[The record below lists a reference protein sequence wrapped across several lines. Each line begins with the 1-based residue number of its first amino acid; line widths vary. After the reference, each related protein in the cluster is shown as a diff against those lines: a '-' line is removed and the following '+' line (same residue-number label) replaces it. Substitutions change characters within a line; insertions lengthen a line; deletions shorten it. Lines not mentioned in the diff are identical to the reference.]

1 MLGQLAGEYEQLL
14 TRVAVKQ
21 EPLALGQ
28 ELQVG
33 QLSLFKPS
41 AFCETN
47 VLHLARKDFA
57 LQTMLAKG
65 SALCIKQALLQLI
78 TLFRVCL

>member
-1 MLGQLAGEYEQLL
+1 MMGQLGGEYQQLL

-41 AFCETN
+41 AFCETKC
-47 VLHLARKDFA
+47 LHLARKDYG
-57 LQTMLAKG
+57 LQTMLAK
-65 SALCIKQALLQLI
+65 
-78 TLFRVCL
+78 